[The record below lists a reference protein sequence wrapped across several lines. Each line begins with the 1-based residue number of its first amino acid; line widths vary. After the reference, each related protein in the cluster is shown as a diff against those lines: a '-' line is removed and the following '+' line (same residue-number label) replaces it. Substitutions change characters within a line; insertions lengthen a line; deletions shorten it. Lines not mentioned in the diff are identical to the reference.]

1 RWATWVAWQLEAAG
15 HRTLLQ
21 AWDFVPGT
29 NFVEFMDRGVRDS
42 AVVVA
47 VLSRNYLNSRYGSME
62 WQAALRTDHAKLVTI
77 RIDDCPLQGL
87 LATITYLDLLDV
99 TDPLAAADVLLGKLH
114 EVLAGRAKPRQEP
127 GFPTTAVETGTG
139 STPASA
145 RWQEHAPVRRAPA
158 TPPSYP
164 AAGPAPGG
172 RREQVTLLH
181 VPGPRFGR
189 GVAGPDDPLDAR
201 ALQARIWA
209 NVTQLTDAGAPH
221 PDLIVVTGDLME
233 SARPKEK
240 DEALAFLTGLR
251 VRLGLASDRLL
262 VVPGR
267 HDVSK
272 AACHSYWLG
281 CEARDLQPQQPYFPK
296 LEHYAQLFEE
306 LYQGL
311 DGLLFDVAQAWTL
324 FAVPELRVAVAGLNS
339 TMALSHRPEDD
350 RGWIGREQAAWFA
363 KQLRPFEE
371 SGWLR
376 IGLVHHQVDA
386 GGVPVGTQPL
396 LLRDGDTLDR
406 LLGQR
411 LNLLLHGP
419 GPGGASIDLL
429 DSGLPVVPASGP
441 GQEEIIQVTA
451 DGLRRFSV
459 YGSGDVTPVPLE
471 RAWRDTAGTFAA
483 TSTAELDAGP
493 AEPESEPIPS
503 TDPVGLLLDR
513 IEQVCAAR
521 YERVRIRLVD
531 ADPPHLLLTRQ
542 DEGFNP
548 QWRIGAH
555 IGEVDAEVLENF
567 LRFDPE
573 QGSELVYEGP
583 VATQALREK
592 ALQRGVRLRSFIEF
606 QGLLDLRGY
615 VTGQLSRLR
624 GDRRYPPDLYVP
636 QRFRELDRSEQRT
649 GDDLAAELIRL
660 VTDDI
665 GRFVLLLG
673 DFGMGKTFVLHEVAR
688 RITETYPLLIPILID
703 LRALDKA
710 HSVYGLVAAHL
721 ANHGEEVIDLKA
733 LDY

>member
-1 RWATWVAWQLEAAG
+1 MRWRDDTSGTPGRTPPIDFFISYSPADERWATWVAWQLEAAG

-47 VLSRNYLNSRYGSME
+47 VLSRNYLNSRYGNME

-99 TDPLAAADVLLGKLH
+99 TDPGAAAEVLLGKLH

-127 GFPTTAVETGTG
+127 GFPTAAVEMPRAVLAEAPHPGTG
-139 STPASA
+139 DTPAST
-145 RWQEHAPVRRAPA
+145 RWQEHAHIRRAPA

-164 AAGPAPGG
+164 AAAPVPGG

-201 ALQARIWA
+201 ALYVRIWA

-251 VRLGLASDRLL
+251 VRLGLESNRLL

-306 LYQGL
+306 LYQGF
-311 DGLLFDVAQAWTL
+311 DGPLFDVAQPWTL

-350 RGWIGREQAAWFA
+350 YGWIGREQAAWFA

-386 GGVPVGTQPL
+386 
-396 LLRDGDTLDR
+396 
-406 LLGQR
+406 
-411 LNLLLHGP
+411 
-419 GPGGASIDLL
+419 
-429 DSGLPVVPASGP
+429 
-441 GQEEIIQVTA
+441 
-451 DGLRRFSV
+451 
-459 YGSGDVTPVPLE
+459 
-471 RAWRDTAGTFAA
+471 
-483 TSTAELDAGP
+483 
-493 AEPESEPIPS
+493 
-503 TDPVGLLLDR
+503 
-513 IEQVCAAR
+513 
-521 YERVRIRLVD
+521 
-531 ADPPHLLLTRQ
+531 
-542 DEGFNP
+542 
-548 QWRIGAH
+548 
-555 IGEVDAEVLENF
+555 
-567 LRFDPE
+567 
-573 QGSELVYEGP
+573 
-583 VATQALREK
+583 
-592 ALQRGVRLRSFIEF
+592 
-606 QGLLDLRGY
+606 
-615 VTGQLSRLR
+615 
-624 GDRRYPPDLYVP
+624 
-636 QRFRELDRSEQRT
+636 
-649 GDDLAAELIRL
+649 
-660 VTDDI
+660 
-665 GRFVLLLG
+665 
-673 DFGMGKTFVLHEVAR
+673 
-688 RITETYPLLIPILID
+688 
-703 LRALDKA
+703 
-710 HSVYGLVAAHL
+710 
-721 ANHGEEVIDLKA
+721 
-733 LDY
+733 